1 MRTSLLAAATVVVSV
16 FLTACSGLKIN
27 ERVAASNELQQTVTY
42 SWKSEPVHD
51 TSSTGGDG
59 AHFDSSVRTAVASI
73 LSLKDY
79 KYVSENADFIMD
91 YRITVVPGEAT
102 AEQYRNTHIPYQ
114 SGAAMGRIE
123 FNDWN
128 NIQATSE
135 FYERGYLALTA
146 FAPSKP
152 VIWWETIASKMIDD
166 GESAQHRNRALRQI
180 IGKMLHSFPSASPN
194 K

>member
-1 MRTSLLAAATVVVSV
+1 MRTSFLTAATVVVSV
-16 FLTACSGLKIN
+16 FLTACSGLKMN
-27 ERVAASNELQQTVTY
+27 ERVAASNELQQAATY
-42 SWKSEPVHD
+42 SWKSEVVHD
-51 TSSTGGDG
+51 TSSTGGDS
-59 AHFDSSVRTAVASI
+59 AHFDSNVRNAVASV
-73 LSLKDY
+73 LSLKGY

-128 NIQATSE
+128 NIQATNE

-166 GESAQHRNRALRQI
+166 GDSAEHRSRTLRQA
-180 IGKMLHSFPSASPN
+180 IGKMLKAFPAAGH
-194 K
+194 KQ